1 METEK
6 RTTGKVDWYNFDRG
20 FGIII
25 GDDSEEYFVHYSN
38 LSMLASL
45 NSGERVSFF
54 ARPRLS
60 GRRGKEAYDVN
71 RLPAPKE
78 KKTTSSQ
85 INQKP
90 AARVSSSV
98 RVWRTEDSS
107 QTTPKSV
114 PQPSYSTPK
123 QRLADSVQSTREAAD
138 AALQTR
144 LAQRRGT
151 ATKPIEVF
159 PLGSRVSHP
168 KYGYGRVVL
177 VSPER
182 LSIRL
187 ESDPYRVVDVL
198 RSGLML
204 VTQEPATTPSV
215 TPKSTPIPGPS
226 RIGAYIQKLRRE
238 IQEALTDEKLGS
250 EFVYRFEEAA
260 EPVVP
265 PQPLQINPLVAN
277 AFENSEQ
284 ITKFYSHQMQT
295 RQYLL
300 EGKHVVICTPTASGK
315 TESYN
320 PTILETL
327 LQDPAARALY
337 LFPLV
342 ALGVD
347 QLDRLQ
353 RLNMALPNDKRLIM
367 GIYNSNVGYEEKS
380 RTLRAQNRILVTT
393 PDSLHYIFLPK
404 PYPNWKQ
411 FYKNLRFVVL
421 DEAHVYRGVF
431 GANMANIVR
440 RLLAR
445 CRREGNPRFPQLILS
460 TATVSN
466 PKELA
471 HQLTG
476 LPERDFAL
484 VQESGAP
491 RPPRHSL
498 VTRGD
503 IHDLID
509 VCADLMSVTT
519 QDVRT
524 GKQRPVRII
533 VFLRSINEVKTSTE
547 RLRHILERSGQR
559 DLVNYVADYYSEK
572 SNKQDIFSRLRNG
585 EIRCV
590 FSTTSL
596 MAGIDIGSLD
606 VAIVKGFPGTVMD
619 ARQMFGRAGRAG
631 EGAVIFIGR
640 RTDPFDQFYFERS
653 DLLFSGKTEEV
664 IANSENPLLLA
675 AHMKCA
681 AQVGGSKYDCEGP
694 LMGQMVSLFG
704 EIGQMVVDT
713 YVRHGVFAV
722 KNGNFWLLE
731 GAPHDAEPLNNLR
744 SMESTEYTLVTTEGR
759 ELEKKRE
766 SNAYRDAHLG
776 ARIWCDGQRYR
787 VERFDKESRQII
799 CNTDSSTGIR
809 TKGLQKFTLESI
821 EEPATNKLPMY
832 PIVMRNGRVKIS
844 TTVNR
849 YLVYQTSTTMRC
861 RNRRCRHDTTAQD
874 VKVCP
879 KCGGPVRVRQT
890 EKVTDEC
897 PLDGIDLS
905 TSLTTRAT
913 WLELPLDLSTQFE
926 REFWPR
932 WTQPDLHTEE
942 TIPNQRVVPS
952 FGHGVHGVIHALLKA
967 FPEFVRC
974 DQEELD
980 GFHELAPDATT
991 GRIYLYDN
999 FPGGLGLIDEFFQEP
1014 LPLFSAALDLVERC
1028 TCDDDE
1034 GCPVCL
1040 SYFGCGEFN
1049 AGLSKFATRYL
1060 LRILLGKP
1068 VQNVLNDLAEYV
1080 NVVIP
1085 PSSIATPMP
1094 SPPSTL
1100 NPPEFDEYHHD
1111 EYPPEEN
1118 TDYTVENLP
1127 F

>member
-1 METEK
+1 MTETEK
-6 RTTGKVDWYNFDRG
+6 RITGKVDWYNFDRG
-20 FGIII
+20 FGVII
-25 GDDSEEYFVHYSN
+25 GDDSKEYFVHYSN

-45 NSGERVSFF
+45 ASGERVSFL
-54 ARPRLS
+54 ARPRPL
-60 GRRGKEAYDVN
+60 RKRGEEAYDVK
-71 RLPAPKE
+71 RLSIPRE
-78 KKTTSSQ
+78 KKVTSTPV
-85 INQKP
+85 NQKP
-90 AARVSSSV
+90 IAQIPTSPRA
-98 RVWRTEDSS
+98 WRAEDSN
-107 QTTPKSV
+107 QTTQKSAS
-114 PQPSYSTPK
+114 QPFYPTPK
-123 QRLADSVQSTREAAD
+123 LQSADSVQSTREAAD
-138 AALQTR
+138 VALQAR

-151 ATKPIEVF
+151 ITKSPETF

-177 VSPER
+177 VSPEK

-187 ESDPYRVVDVL
+187 ESDPYKVVDVL
-198 RSGLML
+198 RSDLTL
-204 VTQEPATTPSV
+204 VIQEPTTPPII
-215 TPKSTPIPGPS
+215 TPKITPVSGPS
-226 RIGAYIQKLRRE
+226 KIGAYIQKLRRE
-238 IQEALTDEKLGS
+238 VQETLTDEKIEAG
-250 EFVYRFEEAA
+250 FVYRFEEAT

-265 PQPLQINPLVAN
+265 PQSLQINPLVAN
-277 AFENSEQ
+277 AFASEQ
-284 ITKFYSHQMQT
+284 ITKFYSHQVQT

-315 TESYN
+315 TASYN

-327 LQDPAARALY
+327 LQEPAARALY

-353 RLNMALPNDKRLIM
+353 RLNMAFPDNKQLIM

-431 GANMANIVR
+431 GANMANIIR

-445 CRREGNPRFPQLILS
+445 CRREGNPRFPQVVLS
-460 TATVSN
+460 TATVTN
-466 PKELA
+466 PAELA

-476 LPERDFAL
+476 LPEQDFAL

-491 RPPRHSL
+491 KPPRHFL
-498 VTRGD
+498 VTRSD

-509 VCADLMSVTT
+509 VCADLMSVIT

-524 GKQRPVRII
+524 RQQRPVRTI
-533 VFLRSINEVKTSTE
+533 VFLRSINEVKASTD
-547 RLRHILERSGQR
+547 RLRHTLERSRQSN
-559 DLVNYVADYYSEK
+559 LVDYVADYYSEK
-572 SNKQDIFSRLRNG
+572 SNKQDVFARLRKD
-585 EIRCV
+585 EIRCL
-590 FSTTSL
+590 FTTTAL

-606 VAIVKGFPGTVMD
+606 VAIVKDFPGTVMD

-631 EGAVIFIGR
+631 EGAVIFIAR
-640 RTDPFDQFYFERS
+640 RTDPFDQFYFERP
-653 DLLFSGKTEEV
+653 DILFSGKTEDV
-664 IANSENPLLLA
+664 IANPENPLLLA
-675 AHMKCA
+675 AHIKCA
-681 AQVGGSKYDCEGP
+681 AQTGGSQYAREGP

-704 EIGQMVVDT
+704 EMGQVLVNEYIKRQDFI
-713 YVRHGVFAV
+713 VR
-722 KNGNFWLLE
+722 NGSFWLPY
-731 GAPHDAEPLNNLR
+731 GKPHDEEPLNNLR
-744 SMESTEYTLVTTEGR
+744 SMESSDYTLITTEGQ

-766 SNAYRDAHLG
+766 SNAYRDAHPE

-799 CNTDSSTGIR
+799 CRIDSSTGIR
-809 TKGLQKFTLESI
+809 TKGLQEFTLENI
-821 EEPATNKLPMY
+821 GEPITTELPIY
-832 PIVMRNGRVKIS
+832 PMMIRNGRVKIS
-844 TTVNR
+844 TIVNQ
-849 YLVYQTSTTMRC
+849 YLMYQTSTTMQC
-861 RNRRCRHDTTAQD
+861 RNRRCRHSTTD
-874 VKVCP
+874 LNIKVCP
-879 KCGGPVRVRQT
+879 RCGSPVRIRQA

-897 PLDGIDLS
+897 PIEGIDLS

-913 WLELPLDLSTQFE
+913 WLELPLDLSAKFE

-932 WTQPDLHTEE
+932 WTQTDLYTDD
-942 TIPNQRVVPS
+942 IAPNQRIIPS
-952 FGHGVHGVIHALLKA
+952 FEYGVHGITHALLKA

-980 GFHELAPDATT
+980 GFHKLAPDATT
-991 GRIYLYDN
+991 GHIYIYDD
-999 FPGGLGLIDEFFQEP
+999 FPGGLGLVEEFFQEP
-1014 LPLFSAALDLVERC
+1014 LPLFSTALDLVERC

-1040 SYFGCGEFN
+1040 SYFGCNKFN

-1060 LRILLGKP
+1060 LRVFLGKP

-1085 PSSIATPMP
+1085 PSAIVTHAFSRSARVT
-1094 SPPSTL
+1094 TL
-1100 NPPEFDEYHHD
+1100 FRSAMRSSS
-1111 EYPPEEN
+1111 
-1118 TDYTVENLP
+1118 
-1127 F
+1127 